1 MLQDVMRV
9 WLALL
14 QISQHDF
21 TMLWDLSPRSKS
33 AGGYGP
39 PPSKSVGGFG
49 PPSADLDPPTKLSEN
64 IILNV
69 LVKMDD
75 TLRSSAY

>member
-1 MLQDVMRV
+1 MASSSKRARVNLVSAEIMLEKIFNDENSADGMD
-9 WLALL
+9 
-14 QISQHDF
+14 SGEES
-21 TMLWDLSPRSKS
+21 DLDRC
-33 AGGYGP
+33 
-39 PPSKSVGGFG
+39 PSGFG

-75 TLRSSAY
+75 NLRSSAY

>member
-1 MLQDVMRV
+1 MRV
-9 WLALL
+9 PV
-14 QISQHDF
+14 SQRI
-21 TMLWDLSPRSKS
+21 WD
-33 AGGYGP
+33 P
-39 PPSKSVGGFG
+39 PPGSNPLADLD

>member
-1 MLQDVMRV
+1 MSQRIWAPLRFGSPGPNP
-9 WLALL
+9 LA
-14 QISQHDF
+14 D
-21 TMLWDLSPRSKS
+21 MD
-33 AGGYGP
+33 P
-39 PPSKSVGGFG
+39 PP
-49 PPSADLDPPTKLSEN
+49 PRPNLLADLDPPTKLSEN

>member
-9 WLALL
+9 WLAPL

-39 PPSKSVGGFG
+39 PRPN
-49 PPSADLDPPTKLSEN
+49 PLADLDPPPRIWTLQQN
-64 IILNV
+64 W
-69 LVKMDD
+69 VK
-75 TLRSSAY
+75 TSSLTF

>member
-1 MLQDVMRV
+1 MRV
-9 WLALL
+9 PV
-14 QISQHDF
+14 SQRI
-21 TMLWDLSPRSKS
+21 WD
-33 AGGYGP
+33 P
-39 PPSKSVGGFG
+39 PPPGSNPLADLD